1 MKNIRGVNVKY
12 YEVTVKFGHVGKN
25 KYYRGNL
32 YLKAENGKEAASKAR
47 SCSRVKHN
55 HKDAILSV
63 TELDYET
70 FLELWKCNSKISY
83 FSCYNVQEQRD
94 CLCEIQDQIFQETY
108 FDSEPVRRTKKHN
121 LRNNYNNDPDYDFY
135 KNRRNIWLA
144 A

>member
-1 MKNIRGVNVKY
+1 VKNNRGVTLKY

-32 YLKAENGKEAASKAR
+32 YLKAENGKDAACRAR
-47 SCSRVKHN
+47 ACPRVKHDA
-55 HKDAILSV
+55 KDAILSV

-70 FLELWKCNSKISY
+70 FLELCKCNEKISY

-108 FDSEPVRRTKKHN
+108 FDPESVKRTKKHN
-121 LRNNYNNDPDYDFY
+121 LRNSYNNDPDYDFY
-135 KNRRNIWLA
+135 KNKRNILLA